1 MISAI
6 AECSFLYIV
15 AAMAILSMQ
24 ESHLLDEAS
33 NFVPWKLRLQN
44 LLEMEDLWYLVE
56 KVVVPP
62 TDPKDVAEHNK
73 KAVVAKRILLDSVK
87 NHLIPHIVGKNTAKE
102 MYDALGTLYQS
113 VNISRKMLLKN
124 KLNATRASKT
134 DRVTSYLMKIAEL
147 RD

>member
-6 AECSFLYIV
+6 AECRFLYIV

-62 TDPKDVAEHNK
+62 TDPKDVA
-73 KAVVAKRILLDSVK
+73 
-87 NHLIPHIVGKNTAKE
+87 
-102 MYDALGTLYQS
+102 
-113 VNISRKMLLKN
+113 
-124 KLNATRASKT
+124 
-134 DRVTSYLMKIAEL
+134 
-147 RD
+147 